1 MSRTLIVLTLVSL
14 FQDAAS
20 ELLYPLLPVFL
31 TGVLA
36 APPVVLGVVEG
47 VAEGTAGITKYFA
60 GRWSDRRSKKGFIG
74 AGYGL
79 AAVGKAV
86 VAAAVGWPMVL
97 LGRVLDRFGK
107 GIRSAPRDALIAES
121 VPAESLGKAFGFHR
135 MGDSFGAVIGPLL
148 GLAAL
153 AALHHNVRSAM
164 WWALVPAAIS
174 ASLVMLVRERHH
186 EADGT
191 PKVRTPIE
199 RSVPLPRRFRIIT
212 AAVVLIALVNFS
224 DVLLLLR
231 VSQLGFS
238 TTQVVLAYVVFNA
251 VYTLGSYPA
260 GALADRMPHAAVYA
274 VGLAA
279 FAVAYLGLGLVH
291 HSWVVYLLAAIYGM
305 FPAFTDGVGKA
316 WVASTVD
323 RNQMGRAQGVFQ
335 SLNNGAVL
343 LAGLWAGALWKVG
356 SGNGR
361 VPLVASGA
369 VAAVAAVAMFVVAL
383 NGRRR
388 DAV

>member
-1 MSRTLIVLTLVSL
+1 MRVYEAWRQRRHGYGGGVTNRREWLSRTLVVLTLVSL

-74 AGYGL
+74 AGYTL

-86 VAAAVGWPMVL
+86 VAAAVAWPMVL
-97 LGRVLDRFGK
+97 AGRVLDRFGK

-121 VPAESLGKAFGFHR
+121 VPNDAMGRAFGFHR

-153 AALHHNVRSAM
+153 AALHDNVRSAM

-174 ASLVMLVRERHH
+174 ASLVMLVRERRT
-186 EADGT
+186 EVDGS
-191 PKVRTPIE
+191 PKQRPAID
-199 RSVPLPRRFRIIT
+199 RSAPLPRRFQMVT

-224 DVLLLLR
+224 DALLLLR

-238 TTQVVLAYVVFNA
+238 VTQVVLAYVVFNA

-279 FAVAYLGLGLVH
+279 FAVGYVGLGVVH
-291 HSWVVYLLAAIYGM
+291 HSWVVYVLAAVYGL
-305 FPAFTDGVGKA
+305 FPAFTDGRLIALGKTQNQLMHA
-316 WVASTVD
+316 RHGRCVNDEVRGIIGAET
-323 RNQMGRAQGVFQ
+323 RN
-335 SLNNGAVL
+335 VL
-343 LAGLWAGALWKVG
+343 GH
-356 SGNGR
+356 R
-361 VPLVASGA
+361 P
-369 VAAVAAVAMFVVAL
+369 
-383 NGRRR
+383 RE
-388 DAV
+388 

>member
-1 MSRTLIVLTLVSL
+1 
-14 FQDAAS
+14 
-20 ELLYPLLPVFL
+20 
-31 TGVLA
+31 
-36 APPVVLGVVEG
+36 VVLGVVEG

-74 AGYGL
+74 AGYTL
-79 AAVGKAV
+79 AALGKAV

-97 LGRVLDRFGK
+97 VGRVLDRFGK

-121 VPAESLGKAFGFHR
+121 VPNEAMGKAFGFHR
-135 MGDSFGAVIGPLL
+135 MGDSLGAVIGPLL

-153 AALHHNVRSAM
+153 AALHHNVRAAM
-164 WWALVPAAIS
+164 WWAMVPAAIS

-186 EADGT
+186 EADGI
-191 PKVRTPIE
+191 PKKRAPID
-199 RSVPLPRRFRIIT
+199 RSVPLPRRFRVIT
-212 AAVVLIALVNFS
+212 ATVVLIALVNFS

-238 TTQVVLAYVVFNA
+238 TTQVVLAYVVFNT

-260 GALADRMPHAAVYA
+260 GALSDRMPHAAVYA

-291 HSWVVYLLAAIYGM
+291 HSWVVFLLAAIYGM

-316 WVASTVD
+316 WVATTVD
-323 RNQMGRAQGVFQ
+323 RSQMGRAQGVFQ
-335 SLNNGAVL
+335 SFNNGAVL
-343 LAGLWAGALWKVG
+343 LAGVWAGVLWKVG
-356 SGNGR
+356 AGKGR
-361 VPLVASGA
+361 VPLLVSGSI
-369 VAAVAAVAMFVVAL
+369 AAVAALVMFVVAMS
-383 NGRRR
+383 GRRR
-388 DAV
+388 AAV